1 MLSNDVFRVP
11 VGALCLGQFVNRR
24 ESGFGTRPVRLQ
36 CRNFKVQCPIKTTM
50 YCDAEMF
57 TLVS

>member
-24 ESGFGTRPVRLQ
+24 ESGFGTGPVRLQ
-36 CRNFKVQCPIKTTM
+36 CSFILEFLGAMSNKDDYV
-50 YCDAEMF
+50 
-57 TLVS
+57 L